1 MKFKLLGAV
10 SIEAAFII
18 PIVITL
24 LLAIIEVVNYA
35 ADRLIATSILA
46 DELQLARSHAIAV
59 QNGSDPQ
66 PNPAYAECSQNNVV
80 VLNSNFSIKLGEK
93 LKKQFGDDGEIKDVK
108 IQVSDPQPG
117 TFQTYV
123 VSVSIPA
130 RPIILPD
137 IIQLPINVTNL
148 VTWDLSC

>member
-1 MKFKLLGAV
+1 MSNVKHKGAV

-35 ADRLIATSILA
+35 ADRLIATSIVA
-46 DELQLARSHAIAV
+46 DELQLARNAAIAV
-59 QNGSDPQ
+59 QNDSNLNQNTYAQCSNNIVVLRDSAFSDELRSKLNAQ
-66 PNPAYAECSQNNVV
+66 FSNPAANIHITQS
-80 VLNSNFSIKLGEK
+80 SNGS
-93 LKKQFGDDGEIKDVK
+93 
-108 IQVSDPQPG
+108 
-117 TFQTYV
+117 FQTYV